1 MNIRPVSKHGASPR
15 CQHSWWVLSEL
26 LVPVLSYPMLL
37 AVEPLSVPAS
47 PPLPALFPLPGMLL
61 SQALSESCQAEST
74 CVLDDVVMIS
84 GSLAVL
90 FNPGSLILGE
100 MSVLLRVQGDG
111 FQLWALSN
119 N

>member
-1 MNIRPVSKHGASPR
+1 M
-15 CQHSWWVLSEL
+15 
-26 LVPVLSYPMLL
+26 
-37 AVEPLSVPAS
+37 
-47 PPLPALFPLPGMLL
+47 
-61 SQALSESCQAEST
+61 EST
-74 CVLDDVVMIS
+74 CILDDVVMIS